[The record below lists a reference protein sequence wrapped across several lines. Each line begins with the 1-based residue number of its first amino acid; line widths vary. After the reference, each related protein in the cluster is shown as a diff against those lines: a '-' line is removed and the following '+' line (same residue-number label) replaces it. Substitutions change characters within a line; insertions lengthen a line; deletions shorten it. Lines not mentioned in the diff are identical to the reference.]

1 MTETDA
7 SCDGCGSFEAR
18 CYAES
23 WPLRTAFVISR
34 GSRTEAQVVVVEVS
48 AGGVTGVGEC
58 TPYPRY
64 GESVESVLAEISSV
78 LPSLR
83 SGLTRAQLQQALP
96 AGAARNAVD
105 CALADWEQQRA
116 GNVDSGHAWLP
127 TVQTLVIA
135 APDAMAEAA
144 RVAAGRGVTVLK
156 LKLDRHQVLE
166 RVAAVR
172 SAAPE
177 CQLVIDANEAWG
189 AEGLPDLCDALA
201 RQGVA
206 MLEQPLPAGDDE
218 LLATFPHPLPIC
230 ADESCHTRA
239 DLPRLVGRY
248 DMLNIK
254 LDKTGGLR
262 EALALAEEGKA
273 RGFELMLGCMLCTSR
288 AIRAAWPL
296 GPSARFVDLD
306 GPTWLAKDVDPL
318 RFEGGRVYWTDKR
331 GGEGG

>member
-1 MTETDA
+1 MNQPRSKFDV
-7 SCDGCGSFEAR
+7 R

-23 WPLRTAFVISR
+23 WPLKTAFVISR
-34 GSRTEAQVVVVEVS
+34 GARTEAHVVVVEVF
-48 AGGVTGVGEC
+48 AGGVTGIGEC

-78 LPSLR
+78 LPALR
-83 SGLTRAQLQQALP
+83 QGLTRAQLQQLLP

-105 CALADWEQQRA
+105 CALADWERQK
-116 GNVDSGHAWLP
+116 SGEADPAAAWLP

-135 APDAMAEAA
+135 EPDAMGEAA
-144 RVAAGRGVTVLK
+144 RAAAGRGVTVLK
-156 LKLDRHQVLE
+156 LKLDRQLVLE

-172 SAAPE
+172 AAAPE
-177 CQLVIDANEAWG
+177 CQLVIDANEAWEG
-189 AEGLPDLCDALA
+189 EGLPALCDALA
-201 RQGVA
+201 ERGVA
-206 MLEQPLPAGDDE
+206 MLEQPLPAGEDE
-218 LLATFPHPLPIC
+218 LLANFPHPLPIC

-262 EALALAEEGKA
+262 EALALAEAAKA
-273 RGFELMLGCMLCTSR
+273 QGFELMLGCMLCTSR

-296 GPSARFVDLD
+296 GRYARFVDLD

-318 RFEGGRVYWTDKR
+318 RFEGGRVYWT
-331 GGEGG
+331 